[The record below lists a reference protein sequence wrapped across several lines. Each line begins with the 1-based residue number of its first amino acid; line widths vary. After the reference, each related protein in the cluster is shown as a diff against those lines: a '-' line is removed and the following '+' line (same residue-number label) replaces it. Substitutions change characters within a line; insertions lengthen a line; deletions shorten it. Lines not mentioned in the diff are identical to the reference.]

1 MITITSSA
9 PRRRWPV
16 PGVAADAPPALPWSA
31 RFPLHAAACCA
42 DAAELRALVLAARG
56 GATAGGLDELDEEGR
71 AALHYAAWNGL
82 DAPVAMLL
90 AAGAAPDVRSRDR
103 GATPLHFAAGM
114 AHPAALRLLLCGGAD
129 PRALDADKWTPLDL
143 ARQDLAGVGRC
154 ARADEVLAL
163 LEASLQGGAAP
174 RPAAD
179 ANADAADA
187 AAAAATQPAAAAAA
201 ATQPAAAA
209 AAASA
214 PPAGHEADAS
224 RNAERAAAE

>member
-114 AHPAALRLLLCGGAD
+114 AHPAALRLLLRGGAD

-179 ANADAADA
+179 ANADAA
-187 AAAAATQPAAAAAA
+187 AAA

>member
-1 MITITSSA
+1 MTSSA

-114 AHPAALRLLLCGGAD
+114 AHPAALRLLLRGGAD

-174 RPAAD
+174 RAAAD
-179 ANADAADA
+179 ANAD
-187 AAAAATQPAAAAAA
+187 AAAAA